1 MTDSSAKLPNL
12 WLLIAAAASI
22 LLITIGMRM
31 TLGLFVLPVVNSTEL
46 SMTQFSLIIAVFQL
60 MWGISQP
67 LSGALADRFGAFK
80 VLAGGTVLLIAACLM
95 VPQMPTYWG
104 LILSIG
110 LLLAF
115 GTGSGG
121 FSIIMGQVAAKTPPH
136 RRSLASGLVNAGG
149 SAGQF
154 LFAPLVQ
161 GLIALPH
168 VGWAGTFYVWA
179 VIAILILPISWW
191 LAGGKH
197 ASHTVHTDNGGQT
210 LKQAVCKAF
219 ANRSYIL
226 LHLGFFTCGFHI
238 AFLVTHLPTEISLCG
253 LPATV
258 ASTSIAIIGLANIAG
273 CIFSG
278 WCTGRF
284 LGKYVLFGLYASRVA
299 MILIYLAAL
308 KPI

>member
-1 MTDSSAKLPNL
+1 
-12 WLLIAAAASI
+12 
-22 LLITIGMRM
+22 
-31 TLGLFVLPVVNSTEL
+31 
-46 SMTQFSLIIAVFQL
+46 
-60 MWGISQP
+60 
-67 LSGALADRFGAFK
+67 
-80 VLAGGTVLLIAACLM
+80 M

-104 LILSIG
+104 LMLGIG

-136 RRSLASGLVNAGG
+136 RRGLASGLVNAGG

-161 GLIALPH
+161 GLIGLLRI
-168 VGWAGTFYVWA
+168 GWTGTFYVWA

-197 ASHTVHTDNGGQT
+197 AAHTVHTDDGGQT

-253 LPATV
+253 LPLRSLRPPLPLLV
-258 ASTSIAIIGLANIAG
+258 WQTSPAVFFQAGVPADFWANT
-273 CIFSG
+273 SSSVYM
-278 WCTGRF
+278 
-284 LGKYVLFGLYASRVA
+284 LRVS
-299 MILIYLAAL
+299 
-308 KPI
+308 P